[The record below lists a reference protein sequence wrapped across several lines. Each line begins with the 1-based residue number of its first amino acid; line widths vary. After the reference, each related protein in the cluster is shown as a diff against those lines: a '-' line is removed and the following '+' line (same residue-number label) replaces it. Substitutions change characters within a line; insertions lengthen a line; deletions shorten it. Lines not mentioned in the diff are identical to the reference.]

1 MPWLAISRM
10 QFSTQSSLLVP
21 LQGKY
26 DDLPAEYQ
34 YELAL
39 TSQYLKNIQDTHQ
52 EFNELCKSQL
62 IDMNTNK
69 INAIEDRKGDEGWQ
83 QHVEGDALVAL
94 SKSFEFDSFEEG
106 QAFVQ
111 SVRAY
116 ADSKDHHPEWK
127 SENGGTLIHV
137 KLTSHFAGNTVSLL
151 DYELAE

>member
-1 MPWLAISRM
+1 
-10 QFSTQSSLLVP
+10 
-21 LQGKY
+21 
-26 DDLPAEYQ
+26 
-34 YELAL
+34 
-39 TSQYLKNIQDTHQ
+39 LKNIQDTHQ

-69 INAIEDRKGDEGWQ
+69 INSIEDRKGDEGWQ
-83 QHVEGDALVAL
+83 QHVDGDALVAL

-111 SVRAY
+111 CVSAY